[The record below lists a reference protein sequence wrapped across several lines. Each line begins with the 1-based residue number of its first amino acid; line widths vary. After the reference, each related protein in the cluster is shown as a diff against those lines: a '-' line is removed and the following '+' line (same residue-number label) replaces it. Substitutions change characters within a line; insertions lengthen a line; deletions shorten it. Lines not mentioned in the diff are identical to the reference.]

1 MKGGTKVITRL
12 YFCNQMW
19 HCLFQ
24 SGRCAGLQ
32 KSKHSPQ
39 SALWHTFN
47 LHSVCILI
55 PQTDSHCSLQKLL
68 HCWKGQSSLL
78 YPQWQVSQKI
88 VRSLDRKDMIHFSQ
102 LWGCDSLLS
111 GENLSPAALRP
122 SPSSSIPPGLGG
134 FFFFLLV
141 RKAAVCKSCS
151 PVQGRSL

>member
-1 MKGGTKVITRL
+1 MKGGIKVITRL

-88 VRSLDRKDMIHFSQ
+88 VQSLDRKDMIHFSQ
-102 LWGCDSLLS
+102 LRVWFPPLGRKPVTSSTPSLTL
-111 GENLSPAALRP
+111 LFYP
-122 SPSSSIPPGLGG
+122 SRLGRL
-134 FFFFLLV
+134 FSFLLV

-151 PVQGRSL
+151 TVQGRSL